1 MAKRILKLP
10 KQFSNTAA
18 VTALD
23 WPSVRVG
30 LLVRKLSCL
39 KRVTDTLVGGVV
51 RAFSDELP
59 SEDLEE
65 EMGDRLDNGRA
76 M

>member
-1 MAKRILKLP
+1 MAKWILNH
-10 KQFSNTAA
+10 QSNFPTLLQLQLWTGPHA
-18 VTALD
+18 
-23 WPSVRVG
+23 VRVG

-59 SEDLEE
+59 R
-65 EMGDRLDNGRA
+65 GDVRT
-76 M
+76 

>member
-1 MAKRILKLP
+1 M
-10 KQFSNTAA
+10 
-18 VTALD
+18 
-23 WPSVRVG
+23 RVG